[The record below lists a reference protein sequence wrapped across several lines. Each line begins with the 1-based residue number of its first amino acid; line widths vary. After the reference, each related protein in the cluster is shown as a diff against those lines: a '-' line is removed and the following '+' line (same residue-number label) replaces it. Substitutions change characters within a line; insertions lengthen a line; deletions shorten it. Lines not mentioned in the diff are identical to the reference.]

1 MFKVCCGPMG
11 HEWDARHPAASSR
24 CWSWGRWEAAARRNQ
39 HLGRDLALVFPA
51 GSGGSPAFVVAQ
63 GMPEGMEGQGWLMQ
77 LRSS

>member
-1 MFKVCCGPMG
+1 M
-11 HEWDARHPAASSR
+11 
-24 CWSWGRWEAAARRNQ
+24 WEAAARRNQ